1 MIQGFDR
8 LDSTRTPAS
17 GVIADVNRRLGV
29 YADSQGV
36 YIGIGQCVQVSDVF
50 EDGIGFL
57 GFFVGLQT

>member
-36 YIGIGQCVQVSDVF
+36 LIRIGQCVHESDVF
-50 EDGIGFL
+50 KDVIGF
-57 GFFVGLQT
+57 GCFF